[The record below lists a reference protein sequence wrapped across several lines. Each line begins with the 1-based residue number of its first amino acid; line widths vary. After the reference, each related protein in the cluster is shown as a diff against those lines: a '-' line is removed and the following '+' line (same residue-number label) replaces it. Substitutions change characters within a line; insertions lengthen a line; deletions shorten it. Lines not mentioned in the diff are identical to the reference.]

1 MRFLVTG
8 ATGFIGSNLCNKLL
22 SRGHLVTGLYRNM
35 ANLPPVIPEGLK
47 FVKGDILDYASVCEA
62 AGGCDGIFH
71 TAAFTGIGARNH
83 EMIRHV
89 IVDGTLNVIR
99 AALDNGVKKIVVTS
113 TAGVLGPSMESPVNE
128 DTVRTSDFFIPY
140 ESAKA
145 EAELKALEFA
155 GKGTEV
161 TIVSPTRVY
170 GPGPLNKANSVT
182 GIMKMYLE
190 GKWRFNIGDGSSAGN
205 YVFVED
211 VSEGHILAMEKGLN
225 GEKYLLGGENV
236 TYNEFFS
243 LLAELTGKRLRLI
256 NIPVTVAMAAA
267 RMSML
272 LSAITGKDPFM
283 TPGHVKRYACNWNI
297 SSAKAR
303 EALGYR
309 ITPLREGM
317 KKTLDWLR
325 TQTI

>member
-8 ATGFIGSNLCNKLL
+8 ATGFIGANLCNKLVGQ
-22 SRGHLVTGLYRNM
+22 GHRVTGLYRNP
-35 ANLPPVIPEGLK
+35 ANLPPVIPDGMN
-47 FVKGDILDYASVCEA
+47 FVKGDILNYPGVYEA

-83 EMIRHV
+83 ELIRQV
-89 IVDGTLNVIR
+89 IVDGTLNVIK
-99 AALDNGVKKIVVTS
+99 AAIENGVKKIVITS
-113 TAGVLGPSMESPVNE
+113 TAGVLGPSGESPVTE
-128 DTVRTSDFFIPY
+128 ETVRTSGYFIPY

-145 EAELKALEFA
+145 EAELKALGFA
-155 GKGTEV
+155 GKGIEV
-161 TIVSPTRVY
+161 TVVSPTRVY

-182 GIMKMYLE
+182 RIMKLYHE

-205 YVFVED
+205 YAFVDD

-243 LLAELTGKRLRLI
+243 LLAELTGKNLRLI
-256 NIPVTVAMAAA
+256 NIPVHVALAAA
-267 RMSML
+267 RMSVIF
-272 LSAITGKDPFM
+272 SAITSKDPFM

-297 SSAKAR
+297 SSEKAR
-303 EALGYR
+303 QVLGYK
-309 ITPLREGM
+309 ITSLREGM
-317 KKTLDWLR
+317 EKTLAWLR
-325 TQTI
+325 TQTM